1 MRSLWKHRQTG
12 WDESQ
17 SAPQPLTNSVR
28 KQLQAKLYLSI
39 IDDVIENMRELFS
52 DEGLEDRV
60 LDDLRHVSYIL
71 HNFAL
76 FLFFFFKWHVM
87 HISTWAVSYSKV
99 RSSSEEVHTLARRQS
114 AVSSAVQLWESKMM
128 QSKAMED
135 FRKNN
140 INSSNFVLQLP
151 ANYSQTD
158 QEVTGNTFMPEMN
171 CKTNI
176 SNYSLSNRYFLNS
189 SP

>member
-1 MRSLWKHRQTG
+1 MNHKQLHSLW
-12 WDESQ
+12 
-17 SAPQPLTNSVR
+17 LSVC

-71 HNFAL
+71 HDLAP
-76 FLFFFFKWHVM
+76 FLFFFKNDTYIM

-99 RSSSEEVHTLARRQS
+99 RSSSEEVRTLAGRQS

-135 FRKNN
+135 FRKNS

-151 ANYSQTD
+151 ASYSQTD
-158 QEVTGNTFMPEMN
+158 QEVTGNTFVPEMN

-189 SP
+189 SPEQNYF